1 MSDLL
6 DRALT
11 MDNMRQAWNEVEEN
25 KGVGGVDRVS
35 LKVWARNYEERLMN
49 LITQVRSN
57 QYKPRKLRLR
67 KIPKRIPGEYRILRI
82 PTIDDRVL
90 QRAFLHVIQ
99 PRFERRFL
107 DCSYGY
113 RWKRS
118 IRNAVE
124 RILVIRENDKRWVLD
139 ADIDE
144 FFNSVDHEL
153 LLQFLHKDLK
163 DHSLMP
169 WIKRW
174 LKLGC
179 MDPQKRVGIPLGSPL
194 SPMWA
199 NVFLHRLDQVVVNE
213 RGWDMVRYADD
224 FLVFARERDEL
235 EEIYQVVGETLERLR
250 LRYEPRK
257 TRLTHFDEGFDFVG
271 VHFEGD
277 AYSYVYQ
284 DKEVKVKGTEVDW
297 LFGIYGPDEYE

>member
-1 MSDLL
+1 
-6 DRALT
+6 
-11 MDNMRQAWNEVEEN
+11 MRKAWNEVEEN
-25 KGVGGVDRVS
+25 RGVGGVDRVS
-35 LKVWARNYEERLMN
+35 IKVWARNYEERLMD

-57 QYKPRKLRLR
+57 TYKPRKLKLR
-67 KIPKRIPGEYRILRI
+67 KIPKRIPGEFRMLRI

-99 PRFERRFL
+99 PRFEKRFM

-118 IRNAVE
+118 IKTAVE
-124 RILVIRENDKRWVLD
+124 RILVIRENDRRWVLD

-153 LLQFLHKDLK
+153 LLEFLHEDMK

-179 MDPQKRVGIPLGSPL
+179 LDPKKRVGIPLGSPL

-199 NVFLHRLDQVVVNE
+199 NIFLHRLDQVVV
-213 RGWDMVRYADD
+213 RDHGWDMVRYADD
-224 FLVFARERDEL
+224 FLVFARDRDEL
-235 EEIYQVVGETLERLR
+235 EEIHQVVGETLERLH
-250 LRYEPRK
+250 LRYEPNK
-257 TRLTHFDEGFDFVG
+257 TRLTNFEAGFDFVG
-271 VHFEGD
+271 VHFEGEQ
-277 AYSYVYQ
+277 YSYVYQ
-284 DKEVKVKGTEVDW
+284 DKEITAHGTAVDW
-297 LFGIYGPDEYE
+297 LFGMYGPEEYG

>member
-1 MSDLL
+1 MSTLL
-6 DRALT
+6 ERALQLE
-11 MDNMRQAWNEVEEN
+11 NMRLAWNEVEEN

-35 LKVWARNYEERLMN
+35 LRAWGRNYEERLIN
-49 LITQVRSN
+49 LAGLVRGN

-67 KIPKRIPGEYRILRI
+67 KIPKRIPGEFRVLRI

-90 QRAFLHVIQ
+90 QRAFLHVLQ
-99 PRFERRFL
+99 PSFEKRFL

-118 IRNAVE
+118 IRNAVQ
-124 RILVIRENDKRWVLD
+124 RILVIRENDYRWVLD

-153 LLQFLHKDLK
+153 LLKFLHRDVR

-169 WIKRW
+169 LVKRW
-174 LKLGC
+174 LTMGC
-179 MDPQKRVGIPLGSPL
+179 MDPHRRVGIPLGSPL

-199 NVFLHRLDQVVVNE
+199 NVFLHRLDQVVVRE

-224 FLVFARERDEL
+224 FLVFARDQREL
-235 EEIYQVVGETLERLR
+235 NDVYEAVGETLSKLR
-250 LRYEPRK
+250 LQYEPSK
-257 TRLTHFDEGFDFVG
+257 TRLTNFEEGFDFVG

-277 AYSYVYQ
+277 QYSYEYQ
-284 DKEVKVKGTEVDW
+284 NKTIEVKGNEVDW